1 VDPHKYGVDDTS
13 WTLQTRVVSFVF
25 NVRGLD
31 FRPSEQKKSNPDV
44 LDFGFCE
51 ALLPALSPNL
61 ATAKHIFNRKNKLLG
76 REHPKR
82 VGVHPFWCRFLYQ
95 ADHCIF
101 DSLSVMVSVKIFHS
115 ASWLSAS
122 NHSSKTIR
130 DQNPE
135 IPSYFSY
142 ARRTKAL
149 IYCVTWALIPQG
161 GDLALEICS
170 CPTLDM

>member
-1 VDPHKYGVDDTS
+1 MVFHSAIFFRHSEIVFGRVFYQILNKIVDPHKYGVDDTS
-13 WTLQTRVVSFVF
+13 WTLQTRVMSFVF

-82 VGVHPFWCRFLYQ
+82 VGVHPFWCRFL
-95 ADHCIF
+95 
-101 DSLSVMVSVKIFHS
+101 
-115 ASWLSAS
+115 
-122 NHSSKTIR
+122 
-130 DQNPE
+130 
-135 IPSYFSY
+135 
-142 ARRTKAL
+142 
-149 IYCVTWALIPQG
+149 
-161 GDLALEICS
+161 
-170 CPTLDM
+170 